1 MNTEFARHNT
11 QKYSRRRKSFDIPL
25 SSLIKLIL
33 VLMIIISRI
42 SLNAQDVVELDVFLA
57 RNNASHDP
65 AIDANTKHLE
75 SLLKE
80 VQPTIFV
87 SANEITSS
95 GANPLCVEVEASAIN
110 QLYLGNSLFSRVEVM
125 IIRLKDPADL
135 NFKLDLTKLSGF
147 LSLKYVYFLCEFE
160 CRSEEIQKLITPK
173 AGITT
178 LYKVSIPR

>member
-1 MNTEFARHNT
+1 MNIKFVIHNT
-11 QKYSRRRKSFDIPL
+11 QPYSRRGKSFDILL
-25 SSLIKLIL
+25 STLRKLTLFLII
-33 VLMIIISRI
+33 VISSI
-42 SLNAQDVVELDVFLA
+42 SLYAQDVVELDVYLT

-65 AIDANTKHLE
+65 AINANMKHLE
-75 SLLKE
+75 SLLEE
-80 VQPTIFV
+80 VQPTIYV
-87 SANEITSS
+87 SANKITSS
-95 GANPLCVEVEASAIN
+95 GANPLCVEVEASANN
-110 QLYLGNSLFSRVEVM
+110 QLYLGNSLFSQVEV
-125 IIRLKDPADL
+125 IIIKLKDPADL